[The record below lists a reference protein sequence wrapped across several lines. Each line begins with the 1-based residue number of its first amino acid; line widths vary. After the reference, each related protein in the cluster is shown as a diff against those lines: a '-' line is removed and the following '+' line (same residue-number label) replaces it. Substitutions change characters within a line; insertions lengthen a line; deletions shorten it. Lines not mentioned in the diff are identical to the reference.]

1 MIPHSASGGNSAIE
15 DAACISECLDWA
27 SKTGQDVAVATQA
40 FEDLRK
46 ARVER
51 MQTASQEGYGF
62 LGAKA
67 DFEPIRNA
75 ALAEGKRHDDAELAL
90 PEEERRK
97 IPLPPKDM
105 HARFPLPPYLQWLYG
120 YDAIEVAK
128 SHLATLT

>member
-15 DAACISECLDWA
+15 DAVCISECLDWA
-27 SKTGQDVAVATQA
+27 AKNGQDVSGATQA

-62 LGAKA
+62 LGAGGE
-67 DFEPIRNA
+67 FEKIRDA
-75 ALAEGKRHDDAELAL
+75 AMAEAKQHSDAELAL
-90 PEEERRK
+90 SEEERRK
-97 IPLPPKDM
+97 QPLAPSDM

-120 YDAIEVAK
+120 YDATNVTK
-128 SHLATLT
+128 THLAMVA